1 MTPEEREGRAKSLL
15 NDPLFNEAFDAIKE
29 DLMNRWNVSG
39 STEVEARESI
49 WLAMRLLDKIYSH
62 ISSIVET
69 GHMNEILEKQAKKIS
84 DYYYEIKFDREGITH
99 WYRISFELI

>member
-15 NDPLFNEAFDAIKE
+15 NDPLFNESFNVIKE

-49 WLAMRLLDKIYSH
+49 WLAMRLLDRIH
-62 ISSIVET
+62 GHLQSIVET
-69 GHMNEILEKQAKKIS
+69 GHMNKVLKEQHPFI
-84 DYYYEIKFDREGITH
+84 
-99 WYRISFELI
+99 